1 MPKITHRLSALTVRS
16 LKAAGLHPDGD
27 GLYLKVTS
35 GGSKSWVFRYML
47 GGRARYLGL
56 GSAASVELG
65 KAREL
70 AAKARELVRQGI
82 DPIEHRQQER
92 AQTKLAEAR
101 GMTFRQCAEA
111 WIASHEA
118 GWRNARH
125 RQQWPN
131 TLATYVYPTF
141 GDLPVGAVD
150 TDLVLKV
157 LEPIWATRTE
167 TASRV
172 RGRIEAVLSWAKAKR
187 VREGEN
193 PAQWRGHLDHFLPA
207 RARVRRVEHHPALPY
222 AEIPAVMARLREC
235 DDTSARALEFIVLTA
250 SRSGEALG
258 ARFAE
263 IDLEAR
269 LWTVPPSRM
278 KGGREHRVP
287 LSPRAV
293 AIVRE
298 MSEIR
303 LNEFSLHE
311 IRPTAVRHGTVDG
324 ASPLAPRCNHA
335 WVSKQLQRLGKRV
348 DELPG
353 LRLRGGAGA
362 RLGRQGASRLRA
374 F

>member
-1 MPKITHRLSALTVRS
+1 MDWRVSGGCGMPKITHRLSALTVRS

-111 WIASHEA
+111 LIASHEA

-131 TLATYVYPTF
+131 TLATYVYPIL
-141 GDLPVGAVD
+141 GDLPVSAVD

-157 LEPIWATRTE
+157 LQPIWSTRTE

-172 RGRIEAVLSWAKAKR
+172 RGRIEAVLSWAKAR
-187 VREGEN
+187 GMRGGEN
-193 PAQWRGHLDHFLPA
+193 PAQWRGHLDHLLPA
-207 RARVRRVEHHPALPY
+207 RSKVRRVEHHPALPY
-222 AEIPAVMARLREC
+222 PEMPSFMSRLRESEGIS
-235 DDTSARALEFIVLTA
+235 THALEFTILTA
-250 SRSGEALG
+250 SRTGEALG
-258 ARFAE
+258 ATFDEFNLDAK
-263 IDLEAR
+263 
-269 LWTVPPSRM
+269 LWTVPAERM
-278 KGGREHRVP
+278 KGGREHRVA
-287 LSPRAV
+287 LSLRAI
-293 AIVRE
+293 AIVKQ
-298 MSEIR
+298 MAEIQLSVYVFPGMR
-303 LNEFSLHE
+303 SGRPLTATALRMLLRDLHPG
-311 IRPTAVRHGTVDG
+311 ITTHGFKIDVQG
-324 ASPLAPRCNHA
+324 
-335 WVSKQLQRLGKRV
+335 LG
-348 DELPG
+348 E
-353 LRLRGGAGA
+353 
-362 RLGRQGASRLRA
+362 
-374 F
+374 